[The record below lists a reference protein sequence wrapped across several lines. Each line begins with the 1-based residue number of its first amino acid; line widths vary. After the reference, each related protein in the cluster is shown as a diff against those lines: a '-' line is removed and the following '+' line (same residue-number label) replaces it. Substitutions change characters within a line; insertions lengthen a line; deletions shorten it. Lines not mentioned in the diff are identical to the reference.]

1 MSFRV
6 LLADADGTLFDFAR
20 GEAVAISETLR
31 RFGLPDD
38 EETVSLYARA
48 NDAQWKK
55 LERGETTSERVRL
68 DRFVDFLTLGGF
80 TGDPEAMC
88 EDYVERLGRQRWVLP
103 GAVDLL
109 RAVSARMPVYLVTNG
124 IARVQRS
131 RLRGCEIEPYLT
143 DVVISEEVGAPKPDP
158 RMLHEA
164 LRRAGCRAEE
174 ALLLGDSVTAD
185 IAAANRA
192 GIASILYTGGKPAPA
207 NSGATWTADTLEE
220 ACQIILR

>member
-6 LLADADGTLFDFAR
+6 LLADADGTLFDFAK

-68 DRFVDFLTLGGF
+68 DRFVDFLALGGF
-80 TGDPEAMC
+80 EGEPEAMC

-103 GAVDLL
+103 GAVELL

-158 RMLHEA
+158 RMIHEA

-174 ALLLGDSVTAD
+174 AVLLGDSVTAD

-192 GIASILYTGGKPAPA
+192 GIASILYTGGGPAPA
-207 NSGATWTADTLEE
+207 NHGATWTADTLEE